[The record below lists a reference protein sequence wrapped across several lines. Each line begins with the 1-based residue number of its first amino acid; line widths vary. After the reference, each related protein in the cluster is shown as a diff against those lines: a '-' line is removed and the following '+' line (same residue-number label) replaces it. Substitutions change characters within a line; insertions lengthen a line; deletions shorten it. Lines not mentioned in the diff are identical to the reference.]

1 MSNEEKLIGRTKRR
15 KWSSF
20 INENC
25 RSFVSAA
32 PGCQFARDGY
42 GGLVVYR
49 CLHCKHQTRW
59 KSGLKR
65 HLISKHGLTP
75 QGLNP
80 QMLLKPAA
88 DNKLYKC
95 PFCDSITRSEP
106 AYQRHLLR
114 MHRIKDSKYQDFFS
128 KPSITIEEKP
138 KSIESLSQSKKRKR
152 PVDGEG
158 NKIESS
164 SNVSATLK
172 KDTKAQ
178 VSTVTFASKKYPYV
192 DENQR
197 PLKIYEVVY
206 NYDILCRNREKLL
219 FPQTSK
225 KM

>member
-1 MSNEEKLIGRTKRR
+1 MLFLSLQSWHSDTAELFETFLFLDTMSNEEKLVGRTKRR

-80 QMLLKPAA
+80 QMLLKLAA
-88 DNKLYKC
+88 DNG
-95 PFCDSITRSEP
+95 
-106 AYQRHLLR
+106 
-114 MHRIKDSKYQDFFS
+114 
-128 KPSITIEEKP
+128 
-138 KSIESLSQSKKRKR
+138 QSKKRKR
-152 PVDGEG
+152 LVDGEG

>member
-1 MSNEEKLIGRTKRR
+1 MLFLSLHSWHSDTAELFKTFFFDTMSNEEKLIGRTKRR

-59 KSGLKR
+59 KQGLKR

-80 QMLLKPAA
+80 QMLLKLAA
-88 DNKLYKC
+88 DNG
-95 PFCDSITRSEP
+95 
-106 AYQRHLLR
+106 
-114 MHRIKDSKYQDFFS
+114 
-128 KPSITIEEKP
+128 
-138 KSIESLSQSKKRKR
+138 QSKKRKR
-152 PVDGEG
+152 LVDGEG

>member
-1 MSNEEKLIGRTKRR
+1 MSLFNYLEIYNKRKHTACCFCPYTLGTRIRRNYLKLFLFLDTMSNEEKLIGRTKRR

-80 QMLLKPAA
+80 QMLLKLAA
-88 DNKLYKC
+88 DNG
-95 PFCDSITRSEP
+95 
-106 AYQRHLLR
+106 
-114 MHRIKDSKYQDFFS
+114 
-128 KPSITIEEKP
+128 
-138 KSIESLSQSKKRKR
+138 QSKKRKR
-152 PVDGEG
+152 LVDGEG

>member
-1 MSNEEKLIGRTKRR
+1 MNLFLFFDTMSNEEKLIGRTKRR

-32 PGCQFARDGY
+32 PGCQFAKDGY

-59 KSGLKR
+59 KQGLKR

-80 QMLLKPAA
+80 QMLLKLAA
-88 DNKLYKC
+88 DNG
-95 PFCDSITRSEP
+95 
-106 AYQRHLLR
+106 
-114 MHRIKDSKYQDFFS
+114 
-128 KPSITIEEKP
+128 
-138 KSIESLSQSKKRKR
+138 QSKKRKR
-152 PVDGEG
+152 LVDGEG